1 MKVSQSEEVVERVI
15 KEVSSREGKTSTNSL
30 FHKIFVTLLAF
41 NFGIPAIF
49 MYGFGFFELM
59 PALKCQK
66 NE

>member
-1 MKVSQSEEVVERVI
+1 MKASQSEEVVERVI
-15 KEVSSREGKTSTNSL
+15 KEVSSREGSTSTNSR
-30 FHKIFVTLLAF
+30 FHMIFVSLLAF

-59 PALKCQK
+59 PALMCQK

>member
-1 MKVSQSEEVVERVI
+1 MKASQSEELVERVV
-15 KEVSSREGKTSTNSL
+15 KEVSSCEGTTSTNSR

-41 NFGIPAIF
+41 NFGIPALF

-59 PALKCQK
+59 PALKCHK